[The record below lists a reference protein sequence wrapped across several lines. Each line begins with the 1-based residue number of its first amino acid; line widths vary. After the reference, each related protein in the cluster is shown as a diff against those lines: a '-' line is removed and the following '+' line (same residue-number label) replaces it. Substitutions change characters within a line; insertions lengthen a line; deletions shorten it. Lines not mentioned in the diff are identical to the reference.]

1 MKTGI
6 QKAALSD
13 MLLKLISLFKIEK
26 VLAQEFGGSPGG
38 GVTLNNPLGTD
49 NIMVVINRVL
59 NYLIYISVPIL
70 ALMILVGGF
79 YILSAKDDTGKV
91 QKGKDVIKY
100 AVIGFVV
107 ILCSKGVGLI
117 LLEILG

>member
-1 MKTGI
+1 
-6 QKAALSD
+6 
-13 MLLKLISLFKIEK
+13 
-26 VLAQEFGGSPGG
+26 
-38 GVTLNNPLGTD
+38 
-49 NIMVVINRVL
+49 
-59 NYLIYISVPIL
+59 
-70 ALMILVGGF
+70 MILIGGF